1 MGNGPGGL
9 SEYQELFERHPRC
22 QGGFVWE
29 WIDHGLRQGERFAY
43 GGDFGEPLHDGNF
56 VADGL
61 LFPDRT
67 PSPGLLEFK
76 KVIEPVR
83 ITGDARRLRI
93 ANLHDFRDLSHLT
106 FPWALEEEGVAVAEG
121 VLEVDPPAAGETA
134 VVALPDLPSPRGESW
149 LTVRAVLAADEPWA
163 PAGHEIAWG
172 QLQLTPA
179 PERGAAGGGEAVA
192 DGGSLSLGPGR
203 FDAATGVLSRLGD
216 LALDGPRLDVWRA
229 PTDNDTGT
237 HGPEQLEAAWRALG
251 LHRVR
256 HRVLAMEP
264 GPDGLVVCTR
274 VGMAGS
280 DAGLLTT
287 YAWAVD
293 GDGLRL
299 MVDVVPEGEWNVPLP
314 RLGVRLSLP
323 AALDRVEW
331 FGRGPGEA
339 YRDTRRAARVG
350 RFAASVDELQTPY
363 VRPQENGNRTE
374 VRWATLTDGG
384 GAGLRVDGRPHVEL
398 TARRWTSEDLDAATH
413 TPELLP
419 RDRIWVNLDHAQQ
432 GIGTASCGPG
442 VLPQHRL
449 EAEPTRF
456 ALRLSPLDG

>member
-1 MGNGPGGL
+1 
-9 SEYQELFERHPRC
+9 
-22 QGGFVWE
+22 
-29 WIDHGLRQGERFAY
+29 
-43 GGDFGEPLHDGNF
+43 
-56 VADGL
+56 
-61 LFPDRT
+61 
-67 PSPGLLEFK
+67 
-76 KVIEPVR
+76 
-83 ITGDARRLRI
+83 
-93 ANLHDFRDLSHLT
+93 
-106 FPWALEEEGVAVAEG
+106 
-121 VLEVDPPAAGETA
+121 

-163 PAGHEIAWG
+163 PAGHEVAWG

-179 PERGAAGGGEAVA
+179 PGPAAAGGGEAVA
-192 DGGSLSLGPGR
+192 AGGALSLGPGR
-203 FDAATGVLSRLGD
+203 FDAVTGVLSRLGD

-256 HRVLAMEP
+256 HRVLAVEP
-264 GPDGLVVCTR
+264 GPDGLVVHTR

-293 GDGLRL
+293 ADGLRL
-299 MVDVVPEGEWNVPLP
+299 TVDVVPEGEWNVPLP

-374 VRWATLTDGG
+374 VRWATLTDGS
-384 GAGLRVDGRPHVEL
+384 GAGLRVDGRPHIDL

-413 TPELLP
+413 PPELVP
-419 RDRIWVNLDHAQQ
+419 RDRIWVNLDLAQQ

-449 EAEPTRF
+449 EAAPTSF
-456 ALRLSPLDG
+456 ALRLSPVSRSRA

>member
-1 MGNGPGGL
+1 M
-9 SEYQELFERHPRC
+9 
-22 QGGFVWE
+22 
-29 WIDHGLRQGERFAY
+29 
-43 GGDFGEPLHDGNF
+43 
-56 VADGL
+56 
-61 LFPDRT
+61 
-67 PSPGLLEFK
+67 
-76 KVIEPVR
+76 
-83 ITGDARRLRI
+83 
-93 ANLHDFRDLSHLT
+93 
-106 FPWALEEEGVAVAEG
+106 
-121 VLEVDPPAAGETA
+121 
-134 VVALPDLPSPRGESW
+134 
-149 LTVRAVLAADEPWA
+149 VRAVLAADELWA
-163 PAGHEIAWG
+163 PAGHEVAWG

-179 PERGAAGGGEAVA
+179 PEPGVQGGGEAVA
-192 DGGSLSLGPGR
+192 GGDFVSLGPGR
-203 FDAATGVLSRLGD
+203 FDPATGVLARLGD

-237 HGPEQLEAAWRALG
+237 HGPDKLEAAWRALG

-256 HRVLAMEP
+256 HRVLAVEP
-264 GPDGLVVCTR
+264 GPDGLVVRTR
-274 VGMAGS
+274 AGMAGS

-299 MVDVVPEGEWNVPLP
+299 TVDVVPEGEWTVPLP
-314 RLGVRLSLP
+314 RLGLRLALP
-323 AALDRVEW
+323 AAADRVEW

-374 VRWATLTDGG
+374 VRWATLTDSD
-384 GAGLRVDGRPHVEL
+384 GAGLRVEGRPHVEL

-413 TPELLP
+413 TPELVP

-449 EAEPTRF
+449 EAVPTSF
-456 ALRLSPLDG
+456 SLRLSPVSRSRG

>member
-1 MGNGPGGL
+1 
-9 SEYQELFERHPRC
+9 
-22 QGGFVWE
+22 
-29 WIDHGLRQGERFAY
+29 
-43 GGDFGEPLHDGNF
+43 
-56 VADGL
+56 
-61 LFPDRT
+61 
-67 PSPGLLEFK
+67 
-76 KVIEPVR
+76 VI
-83 ITGDARRLRI
+83 
-93 ANLHDFRDLSHLT
+93 
-106 FPWALEEEGVAVAEG
+106 AV
-121 VLEVDPPAAGETA
+121 
-134 VVALPDLPSPRGESW
+134 
-149 LTVRAVLAADEPWA
+149 
-163 PAGHEIAWG
+163 
-172 QLQLTPA
+172 
-179 PERGAAGGGEAVA
+179 
-192 DGGSLSLGPGR
+192 
-203 FDAATGVLSRLGD
+203 
-216 LALDGPRLDVWRA
+216 
-229 PTDNDTGT
+229 
-237 HGPEQLEAAWRALG
+237 
-251 LHRVR
+251 
-256 HRVLAMEP
+256 EP
-264 GPDGLVVCTR
+264 GPDGLVVRTR